1 MSIFTAIG
9 RVLRFA
15 ADEVMDVV
23 TDTITRRAGDDL
35 VDIPDAIDDDFQ
47 ELGALENL
55 GQEQRPEGFFDE
67 VRRIA
72 AEPTQFEQEPQMTI
86 NITPE
91 QQAGIDAIRE
101 REAAAAINDLPDD
114 EYFDPA
120 RDFDAEIAR
129 IDATRAR
136 NADILRNTV
145 DVDQFLSDPTN
156 EAEARAQAALEL
168 IRAGRLDEVLANN
181 NLVNALS
188 DGDGEA
194 YIARHS
200 TRRYDADVDDDIVD
214 ADFEDIDIANAE
226 EEATNAS
233 IRAAIDEA
241 DAQSINIAL
250 RDNPIFQDPQV
261 RQSVEQLRVGGGTN
275 SEIREYLSAVKREYE
290 EARRPVTRSIDATN
304 TEQLRELYAKYKLP
318 IPKTDAEA
326 LAAELIMEADR
337 GILGDIGVS
346 ARRNIDLNY
355 LKAHAPDDV
364 YKKHGPTILEAKLA
378 QQASVIPP
386 LRTDNS
392 RSGLPFYSA
401 AARAAENLK
410 VPSGS
415 YEKLKKLALKQGGV
429 KAKEFEWSGADEAF
443 EGRTDVTPAE
453 LAEYLKQN
461 SNLIREEQKMATG
474 VMRDASSGGYDDGID
489 GFLDSPN
496 GQDYIENYLEGL
508 EENFKEN
515 FTYSTNMQ
523 DIGSYVA
530 DDDFV
535 ALDKFAKKIDGV
547 SSGRELAEKYPDGW
561 LATDEY
567 YFETKVFGSE
577 EAAANWEWRDNIDSY
592 EQQARE
598 GAENNLNEMRV
609 YDPEDFN
616 MTVFG
621 SNDPTADP
629 ADLEY
634 ANYFPSGGT
643 DMTETRYVF
652 DDPTGDLPEGYF
664 KAGHF
669 DDDENVVAHA
679 RAGEFPVET
688 GGTAYHLGEAQ
699 SDVQQAARKAAGP
712 TRTREQELFKDNY
725 DSVKDL
731 FRQYVV
737 GAENDLSHKVFGY
750 GIGRS
755 NTRFRDNP
763 EALTEYKTIVADF
776 LNDQSGHSP
785 SFSGKFRP
793 ENITDDHSFFDISK
807 GNTTDLNVRLNE
819 FAKYIQENKD
829 RLPEPYTA
837 WADIHTG
844 LSMPN
849 IQKQSDELEKLEASG
864 INVEN
869 TTVGAPMLESTD
881 AWLDM
886 VLRSQLSDAI
896 ASGADYLTLP
906 NPQMVKDYTGGDF
919 EGHRQFYGNI
929 APKNLMNVVKPADP
943 TADFVPIKI
952 KTGKQPE
959 DVLGLP
965 LTQDLITGLRKMG
978 LPKYVVPFGGV
989 GYGALGAM
997 AEDEETAAGGG
1008 L

>member
-1 MSIFTAIG
+1 MSFFTALGRWAIG
-9 RVLRFA
+9 A
-15 ADEVMDVV
+15 ADNVVDEVID
-23 TDTITRRAGDDL
+23 IIGRRAGDDL
-35 VDIPDAIDDDFQ
+35 VDIPDAIDDDF
-47 ELGALENL
+47 EDYGALENL

-72 AEPTQFEQEPQMTI
+72 AEPTQFEQEPQITI

-101 REAAAAINDLPDD
+101 RN
-114 EYFDPA
+114 
-120 RDFDAEIAR
+120 AE
-129 IDATRAR
+129 
-136 NADILRNTV
+136 ILRNTI

-200 TRRYDADVDDDIVD
+200 TRRYDADIDDDIVD

-226 EEATNAS
+226 ADA
-233 IRAAIDEA
+233 A

-318 IPKTDAEA
+318 IPKTNAEA
-326 LAAELIMEADR
+326 AAANLIIEADR
-337 GILGDIGVS
+337 GVINIGPS
-346 ARRNIDLNY
+346 LRRNIDIDY

-378 QQASVIPP
+378 QQASVVPP
-386 LRTDNS
+386 LRTDKS

-415 YEKLKKLALKQGGV
+415 YEKLKKLALKQSGV

-474 VMRDASSGGYDDGID
+474 IMRDASSGGYDDGID
-489 GFLDSPN
+489 GFLDSQD
-496 GQDYIENYLEGL
+496 GQAYINDYLEMF
-508 EENFKEN
+508 EENFKN
-515 FTYSTNMQ
+515 DFTYNTNMNKIS
-523 DIGSYVA
+523 DLNSKS
-530 DDDFV
+530 
-535 ALDKFAKKIDGV
+535 LDEIAEEIDGV

-561 LATDEY
+561 VATDTY
-567 YFETKVFGSE
+567 YGETKVFGSD
-577 EAAANWEWRDNIDSY
+577 EAAANWEWRENADSY
-592 EQQARE
+592 DQAARE

-609 YDPEDFN
+609 YDTDNFN

-621 SNDPTADP
+621 SDAPMADP

-634 ANYFPSGGT
+634 AGYFPSGGT

-688 GGTAYHLGEAQ
+688 GGRAYHLGEAQ

-737 GAENDLSHKVFGY
+737 GAENDLSHKVFGG

-763 EALTEYKTIVADF
+763 EALAEYKTIVADF
-776 LNDQSGHSP
+776 LNNREGRSP
-785 SFSGKFRP
+785 LFLDFKP
-793 ENITDDHSFFDISK
+793 EDIKDDHSFFEGSK

-819 FAKYIQENKD
+819 FAEYIQANKD
-829 RLPEPYTA
+829 KLPEPYTA

>member
-15 ADEVMDVV
+15 GDEVIDVV
-23 TDTITRRAGDDL
+23 TDVITRRAGDDL
-35 VDIPDAIDDDFQ
+35 VDITPEVDDDFQ
-47 ELGALENL
+47 DLGALENL
-55 GQEQRPEGFFDE
+55 GQAQ
-67 VRRIA
+67 
-72 AEPTQFEQEPQMTI
+72 PQMTI

-91 QQAGIDAIRE
+91 QQAGIDAMRA

-129 IDATRAR
+129 IQDRADA
-136 NADILRNTV
+136 V
-145 DVDQFLSDPTN
+145 
-156 EAEARAQAALEL
+156 
-168 IRAGRLDEVLANN
+168 
-181 NLVNALS
+181 
-188 DGDGEA
+188 
-194 YIARHS
+194 
-200 TRRYDADVDDDIVD
+200 DVDDDIVD

-226 EEATNAS
+226 EEARNAKG
-233 IRAAIDEA
+233 IE
-241 DAQSINIAL
+241 IAL
-250 RDNPIFQDPQV
+250 RVEPAFQIPQV
-261 RQSVEQLRVGGGTN
+261 RQSVEQLRVAGSTN
-275 SEIREYLSAVKREYE
+275 SEIREYLSAVKREYA

-318 IPKTDAEA
+318 IPKTNAEA

-346 ARRNIDLNY
+346 ARRNIDVNY

-386 LRTDNS
+386 LRTDKS

-415 YEKLKKLALKQGGV
+415 YEKLKKLALKQSGV

-474 VMRDASSGGYDDGID
+474 IMRDASSGGYDDGID
-489 GFLDSPN
+489 GFLNSQD
-496 GQDYIENYLEGL
+496 GQAYIKDYLESF

-515 FTYSTNMQ
+515 FTYSTNME
-523 DIGSYVA
+523 DIGSYIA
-530 DDDFV
+530 GDNFV
-535 ALDKFAKKIDGV
+535 ALDKIAEKIDGV
-547 SSGRELAEKYPDGW
+547 SSGRELAAKYPDGW
-561 LATDEY
+561 VATDDY
-567 YFETKVFGSE
+567 YGETKVFGSD
-577 EAAANWEWRDNIDSY
+577 EAAADWEWRENADSY
-592 EQQARE
+592 DQAARE

-609 YDPEDFN
+609 YDTDNFN

-621 SNDPTADP
+621 SDAPVADP

-634 ANYFPSGGT
+634 AGYFPSGGT

-737 GAENDLSHKVFGY
+737 GSENDLSIKVFGG

-755 NTRFRDNP
+755 STRFRDKP

-793 ENITDDHSFFDISK
+793 ENIRDDHSFFEVTK
-807 GNTTDLNVRLNE
+807 GSTNELNVKLNE
-819 FAKYIQENKD
+819 FAEYIQANKD
-829 RLPEPYTA
+829 KLPEPYTA
-837 WADIHTG
+837 WADVHTG
-844 LSMPN
+844 LSPM
-849 IQKQSDELEKLEASG
+849 IQKQSDELGKLEASG

-929 APKNLMNVVKPADP
+929 APKNLMNIVKPAYP
-943 TADFVPIKI
+943 TADFVPLKMV
-952 KTGKQPE
+952 TGKQPE

-965 LTQDLITGLRKMG
+965 LTQDLITGLRQMG

>member
-15 ADEVMDVV
+15 ADEVLDVV
-23 TDTITRRAGDDL
+23 TDVITRRAGDDL
-35 VDIPDAIDDDFQ
+35 VDITPEVDDDFQ
-47 ELGALENL
+47 DLGALENL

-91 QQAGIDAIRE
+91 QQAGIDAIR
-101 REAAAAINDLPDD
+101 
-114 EYFDPA
+114 
-120 RDFDAEIAR
+120 
-129 IDATRAR
+129 AR

-181 NLVNALS
+181 NLVDALT
-188 DGDGEA
+188 DVDGEA

-200 TRRYDADVDDDIVD
+200 TRRYDVDDDIVD

-226 EEATNAS
+226 AEA
-233 IRAAIDEA
+233 A

-250 RDNPIFQDPQV
+250 RDNPAFQIPQV
-261 RQSVEQLRVGGGTN
+261 RQSVEQLRGGGASN
-275 SEIREYLSAVKREYE
+275 FQIRNYLDGVKREYE

-318 IPKTDAEA
+318 IPKTNAEA
-326 LAAELIMEADR
+326 LAAELIIEADR

-346 ARRNIDLNY
+346 ARRNIDINY
-355 LKAHAPDDV
+355 LKAHAPEEV

-386 LRTDNS
+386 LRTDKS

-415 YEKLKKLALKQGGV
+415 YEKLKKLALKQSGV

-474 VMRDASSGGYDDGID
+474 IMRDASSGGYDDGID
-489 GFLDSPN
+489 GFLDSQD
-496 GQDYIENYLEGL
+496 GQAYIKNYLEML
-508 EENFKEN
+508 EDSFKN
-515 FTYSTNMQ
+515 DFTYQTNMNKIS
-523 DIGSYVA
+523 DLNSKS
-530 DDDFV
+530 
-535 ALDKFAKKIDGV
+535 LDEIAEEIDGV

-561 LATDEY
+561 VATDTY
-567 YFETKVFGSE
+567 YGETKVFGSE
-577 EAAANWEWRDNIDSY
+577 GEAANWEWRDNIDSY
-592 EQQARE
+592 EKQARD
-598 GAENNLNEMRV
+598 GAENNLNELRV
-609 YDPEDFN
+609 YDPDDFN

-621 SNDPTADP
+621 SNAPVADP

-634 ANYFPSGGT
+634 AGYFPSGGT

-669 DDDENVVAHA
+669 DDSENVVAHA
-679 RAGEFPVET
+679 RAGQFPIET

-699 SDVQQAARKAAGP
+699 SDVQQAARKTAGP

-725 DSVKDL
+725 DQQKNL
-731 FRQYVV
+731 FRQTVV
-737 GAENDLSHKVFGY
+737 GSENDLNKKISRYVG
-750 GIGRS
+750 G
-755 NTRFRDNP
+755 RFRDDP
-763 EALTEYKTIVADF
+763 EALAEYKTIVADF
-776 LNDQSGHSP
+776 LNSNRSQI
-785 SFSGKFRP
+785 FENRTILKLQP
-793 ENITDDHSFFDISK
+793 ENIRDDHSFFEGTK
-807 GNTTDLNVRLNE
+807 GDTTELNDKLNE
-819 FAKYIQENKD
+819 FAEYIQANKD
-829 RLPEPYTA
+829 KLPEPYTA
-837 WADIHTG
+837 WADVHTG
-844 LSMPN
+844 LSPT
-849 IQKQSDELEKLEASG
+849 IQKQSDELGKLEARG
-864 INVEN
+864 LNVEN

-919 EGHRQFYGNI
+919 EGHRQFYSNI
-929 APKNLMNVVKPADP
+929 APKNLMNIVKPADP
-943 TADFVPIKI
+943 TADFVPLRMV
-952 KTGKQPE
+952 TGKQPE

-965 LTQDLITGLRKMG
+965 LTKDLMLGLRKMG
-978 LPKYVVPFGGV
+978 MPKYVVPFGGV
-989 GYGALGAM
+989 GLGTLGAVT
-997 AEDEETAAGGG
+997 EDEEMATGGG

>member
-15 ADEVMDVV
+15 GNEVLDVV
-23 TDTITRRAGDDL
+23 TDVITRRADDDL
-35 VDIPDAIDDDFQ
+35 VDITPEVDDDFQ
-47 ELGALENL
+47 DLGALENL
-55 GQEQRPEGFFDE
+55 LDDE
-67 VRRIA
+67 VSRI
-72 AEPTQFEQEPQMTI
+72 
-86 NITPE
+86 N
-91 QQAGIDAIRE
+91 
-101 REAAAAINDLPDD
+101 
-114 EYFDPA
+114 
-120 RDFDAEIAR
+120 
-129 IDATRAR
+129 ATRAI
-136 NADILRNTV
+136 NADILRNTI

-181 NLVNALS
+181 NLVDALT

-200 TRRYDADVDDDIVD
+200 TRRYDADIDDDIVD

-226 EEATNAS
+226 AEA
-233 IRAAIDEA
+233 A

-318 IPKTDAEA
+318 IPKTNAEA

-337 GILGDIGVS
+337 GVSIGAS
-346 ARRNIDLNY
+346 SRRNIDLNY
-355 LKAHAPDDV
+355 LKAHAPEDV

-378 QQASVIPP
+378 QQASGDLDVLPQTTSSY
-386 LRTDNS
+386 RT
-392 RSGLPFYSA
+392 RVAFYSA
-401 AARAAENLK
+401 AQDAVENLK
-410 VPSGS
+410 VKSGS
-415 YEKLKKLALKQGGV
+415 YEKLKKLALKQSGV

-443 EGRTDVTPAE
+443 EGRTDVTPEE
-453 LAEYLKQN
+453 LSEYLQQN
-461 SNLIREEQKMATG
+461 TDLIREEEKIAQG
-474 VMRDASSGGYDDGID
+474 VMRSASSGGYDDGID
-489 GFLDSPN
+489 EFLNSQD
-496 GQDYIENYLEGL
+496 GQAYIKDYLEMF
-508 EENFKEN
+508 EEGFKN
-515 FTYSTNMQ
+515 DFTYQTNMQ
-523 DIGSYVA
+523 DISSYVA
-530 DDDFV
+530 ADNFD
-535 ALDKFAKKIDGV
+535 ALDEFAKEVDGV

-561 LATDEY
+561 VATDAY
-567 YFETKVFGSE
+567 YNETKVFGSE
-577 EAAANWEWRDNIDSY
+577 GEAADWEWRENAGSY
-592 EQQARE
+592 DQDARE
-598 GAENNLNEMRV
+598 YAENILNEMRV
-609 YDPEDFN
+609 YEPDRFN
-616 MTVFG
+616 MTVYG
-621 SNDPTADP
+621 SDAPVADP
-629 ADLEY
+629 AELEY

-652 DDPTGDLPEGYF
+652 DDPTGDFSEGYF
-664 KAGHF
+664 RSGHF

-679 RAGEFPVET
+679 RTGQFPIET

-699 SDVQQAARKAAGP
+699 SDVQQAARKAKSKGTVGSA
-712 TRTREQELFKDNY
+712 RTREQELFKENY
-725 DSVKDL
+725 DQQKDI

-737 GAENDLSHKVFGY
+737 GSENDLSQKVFGG

-755 NTRFRDNP
+755 NMRFRDNP
-763 EALTEYKTIVADF
+763 EALAEYKTIVADF
-776 LNDQSGHSP
+776 LNNREGRSP
-785 SFSGKFRP
+785 LFLDFKP
-793 ENITDDHSFFDISK
+793 EDIKDDHSFFEGSK
-807 GNTTDLNVRLNE
+807 GSTTDLNVRLNE
-819 FAKYIQENKD
+819 FAEYIQENKD
-829 RLPEPYTA
+829 KLPEPYTA
-837 WADIHTG
+837 WADVHTG
-844 LSMPN
+844 LSPMM
-849 IQKQSDELEKLEASG
+849 QKQSDELGKLEASG

-886 VLRSQLSDAI
+886 VLRRQLNDAI

-929 APKNLMNVVKPADP
+929 APKNLMNIVKPADP
-943 TADFVPIKI
+943 TADFVPLRMV
-952 KTGKQPE
+952 TGKQPE

-965 LTQDLITGLRKMG
+965 LTKDLMLGLRKMG
-978 LPKYVVPFGGV
+978 MPKYVVPFGGV
-989 GYGALGAM
+989 GLGTLGAVT
-997 AEDEETAAGGG
+997 EDEEMATGGG

>member
-15 ADEVMDVV
+15 GNEVLDVV
-23 TDTITRRAGDDL
+23 TDVITRRADDDL
-35 VDIPDAIDDDFQ
+35 VDITPEVDDDFQ
-47 ELGALENL
+47 DLGALENL
-55 GQEQRPEGFFDE
+55 GQENAERIRMETQGPLQE
-67 VRRIA
+67 VN
-72 AEPTQFEQEPQMTI
+72 PTFQAEPQMTI

-91 QQAGIDAIRE
+91 QQAGIDAMRA

-136 NADILRNTV
+136 NADILRNTI

-200 TRRYDADVDDDIVD
+200 TRRYDDDIID

-226 EEATNAS
+226 EEARNAKG
-233 IRAAIDEA
+233 ID
-241 DAQSINIAL
+241 IAL
-250 RDNPIFQDPQV
+250 RVEPAFQNPQV
-261 RQSVEQLRVGGGTN
+261 KLDVEQLRVSGSTN
-275 SEIREYLSAVKREYE
+275 SEIREYLNAVKREY
-290 EARRPVTRSIDATN
+290 ADAGRPVDRPIDAKN
-304 TEQLRELYAKYKLP
+304 TDQLRELYDRYDLP
-318 IPKTDAEA
+318 IPKTNAEA
-326 LAAELIMEADR
+326 AAANLIIESAR
-337 GILGDIGVS
+337 GLINIGPS
-346 ARRNIDLNY
+346 LRRNIDIDY
-355 LKAHAPDDV
+355 LKAHAPEDV

-378 QQASVIPP
+378 QQASGDLGILPQTTSSY
-386 LRTDNS
+386 RT
-392 RSGLPFYSA
+392 RVAFYSA
-401 AARAAENLK
+401 AQDAVENLK
-410 VPSGS
+410 VKSGS
-415 YEKLKKLALKQGGV
+415 YEKLKKLALKQSGV

-443 EGRTDVTPAE
+443 EGRTDVTPEE
-453 LAEYLKQN
+453 LSEYLQQN
-461 SNLIREEQKMATG
+461 TDLIREEEKMAQG
-474 VMRDASSGGYDDGID
+474 VMRSASSGGYDDGID
-489 GFLDSPN
+489 EFLDSPN
-496 GQDYIENYLEGL
+496 GQDYINDYLEMF
-508 EENFKEN
+508 EENFKQD
-515 FTYSTNMQ
+515 FTSNTNMQ

-530 DDDFV
+530 ADNFD
-535 ALDKFAKKIDGV
+535 ALDEFAEKVDGV
-547 SSGRELAEKYPDGW
+547 SNGRELAEKYPDGW
-561 LATDEY
+561 VATEAY
-567 YFETKVFGSE
+567 YGETKVFGSD
-577 EAAANWEWRDNIDSY
+577 EAAANWEWRENADSY
-592 EQQARE
+592 DQAARE

-609 YDPEDFN
+609 YDTDNFN

-621 SNDPTADP
+621 SDAPVADP

-634 ANYFPSGGT
+634 AGYFPSGGT

-652 DDPTGDLPEGYF
+652 DDPTGDLSEGYF

-679 RAGEFPVET
+679 RTGQFPIET

-699 SDVQQAARKAAGP
+699 SDVQQAARKAKSKGTAGP
-712 TRTREQELFKDNY
+712 TRTREQELFKENY
-725 DSVKDL
+725 EQQKDL
-731 FRQYVV
+731 FRQTVV
-737 GAENDLSHKVFGY
+737 GSENDLSHKVFGY

-763 EALTEYKTIVADF
+763 EALLEFKKIIADF
-776 LNDQSGHSP
+776 TGEKLQ
-785 SFSGKFRP
+785 
-793 ENITDDHSFFDISK
+793 NIKDDFSFFDYEA
-807 GNTTDLNVRLNE
+807 GNMSTLNYRLSE
-819 FAKYIQENKD
+819 FARYIQENKD
-829 RLPEPYTA
+829 KLPEPYTA
-837 WADIHTG
+837 WADVHTG
-844 LSMPN
+844 LSPM
-849 IQKQSDELEKLEASG
+849 IQKQSDELGKLEASG

-929 APKNLMNVVKPADP
+929 APKNLMNIVKPADP
-943 TADFVPIKI
+943 TADFVPLRMT
-952 KTGKQPE
+952 TGKQPE

-965 LTQDLITGLRKMG
+965 LTKDLMLGLRKMG
-978 LPKYVVPFGGV
+978 MPKYVVPFGGV
-989 GYGALGAM
+989 GLGTLGAVT
-997 AEDEETAAGGG
+997 EDEEMATGGG

>member
-1 MSIFTAIG
+1 MSFFTALGRWAIG
-9 RVLRFA
+9 A
-15 ADEVMDVV
+15 ADNVVDEVID
-23 TDTITRRAGDDL
+23 IIGRRAGDDL

-47 ELGALENL
+47 DLGALENL
-55 GQEQRPEGFFDE
+55 GQ
-67 VRRIA
+67 
-72 AEPTQFEQEPQMTI
+72 AEPQITI

-91 QQAGIDAIRE
+91 QQAGIDAMRV
-101 REAAAAINDLPDD
+101 REAAAAQD
-114 EYFDPA
+114 
-120 RDFDAEIAR
+120 R
-129 IDATRAR
+129 
-136 NADILRNTV
+136 ADI
-145 DVDQFLSDPTN
+145 
-156 EAEARAQAALEL
+156 
-168 IRAGRLDEVLANN
+168 
-181 NLVNALS
+181 
-188 DGDGEA
+188 
-194 YIARHS
+194 
-200 TRRYDADVDDDIVD
+200 DDDIVD

-226 EEATNAS
+226 EEARNAKG
-233 IRAAIDEA
+233 IE
-241 DAQSINIAL
+241 IAL
-250 RDNPIFQDPQV
+250 RVEPAFQIPQV
-261 RQSVEQLRVGGGTN
+261 RQSVEQLRAAGSTN
-275 SEIREYLSAVKREYE
+275 SEIREYLRAVKREY
-290 EARRPVTRSIDATN
+290 ADAGRPVTRAIDAQN
-304 TEQLRELYAKYKLP
+304 TDQLRELYGRYDLP
-318 IPKTDAEA
+318 IPKTNAEA
-326 LAAELIMEADR
+326 LAAELIIEAAR
-337 GILGDIGVS
+337 GVS
-346 ARRNIDLNY
+346 IGASSRRNIDLNY

-364 YKKHGPTILEAKLA
+364 YQKHGPTILEAKLA

-386 LRTDNS
+386 LRTDKS
-392 RSGLPFYSA
+392 RSGLPFFSA

-415 YEKLKKLALKQGGV
+415 YEKLKKLALKQSGV

-461 SNLIREEQKMATG
+461 SNLIREEFKTAEG
-474 VMRDASSGGYDDGID
+474 IMRDASSSGYDDGID

-496 GQDYIENYLEGL
+496 GQDYIKNYLEGL

-515 FTYSTNMQ
+515 FTYSTNMK

-535 ALDKFAKKIDGV
+535 ALDKFAEEIDGV
-547 SSGRELAEKYPDGW
+547 SSGRELAAKYPDGW
-561 LATDEY
+561 IATDEY

-577 EAAANWEWRDNIDSY
+577 EAAAKWEWRDNIDSY

-598 GAENNLNEMRV
+598 GAENNLNELRV

-616 MTVFG
+616 MTVYG
-621 SNDPTADP
+621 SNAPVADP
-629 ADLEY
+629 ARLEY
-634 ANYFPSGGT
+634 AVHFPSGGT

-652 DDPTGDLPEGYF
+652 DDPTGDFPEGYF
-664 KAGHF
+664 KVGHF
-669 DDDENVVAHA
+669 DDGENVVAHA

-699 SDVQQAARKAAGP
+699 SDAQQGMRSEQKKKNKQLVAEGKP
-712 TRTREQELFKDNY
+712 EIQLTSRTREQELFKENY
-725 DSVKDL
+725 DQQKDL
-731 FRQYVV
+731 FRRTVV
-737 GAENDLSHKVFGY
+737 GSENDLSNKIFGY
-750 GIGRS
+750 GMNRIGM
-755 NTRFRDNP
+755 RFRDSP
-763 EALTEYKTIVADF
+763 EALAEYKTIVADF

-793 ENITDDHSFFDISK
+793 ENIRDNHSFFKISE
-807 GNTTDLNVRLNE
+807 GDTTQLNVKLNE

-829 RLPEPYTA
+829 KLPEPYTA
-837 WADIHTG
+837 WADVHTG
-844 LSMPN
+844 LSPI
-849 IQKQSDELEKLEASG
+849 IQKQSDELGKLEASG

-929 APKNLMNVVKPADP
+929 APKNLMNIVKPADP
-943 TADFVPIKI
+943 TADFVPLRMT
-952 KTGKQPE
+952 TGKQPE

-965 LTQDLITGLRKMG
+965 LTKDLMLGLRKMG
-978 LPKYVVPFGGV
+978 MPKYVVPFGGV
-989 GYGALGAM
+989 GLGTLGAVT
-997 AEDEETAAGGG
+997 EDEEMAAGGG

>member
-55 GQEQRPEGFFDE
+55 GQENAERIRMETQGPLQE
-67 VRRIA
+67 VN
-72 AEPTQFEQEPQMTI
+72 PTFQAEPQMTI

-91 QQAGIDAIRE
+91 QQAGIDAMRA

-145 DVDQFLSDPTN
+145 DIDQFLSDPTN

-181 NLVNALS
+181 NLVDALT
-188 DGDGEA
+188 DVDGEA

-200 TRRYDADVDDDIVD
+200 NRMYDADVDDDIVD

-226 EEATNAS
+226 EEARNAKG
-233 IRAAIDEA
+233 IE
-241 DAQSINIAL
+241 IAL
-250 RDNPIFQDPQV
+250 RVEPAFQNPQV
-261 RQSVEQLRVGGGTN
+261 KLDVEQLRGGGASN
-275 SEIREYLSAVKREYE
+275 FQIRSYLDGVKREYA
-290 EARRPVTRSIDATN
+290 EAGRPVSRAMDAKN
-304 TEQLRELYAKYKLP
+304 TDQLRQLYDRYDLP
-318 IPKTDAEA
+318 IPKTNAEA
-326 LAAELIMEADR
+326 AAANLIIEAAR
-337 GILGDIGVS
+337 GVINIGPS
-346 ARRNIDLNY
+346 LRRNIDINY

-378 QQASVIPP
+378 QQASGDLGVLPQTTSSY
-386 LRTDNS
+386 RT
-392 RSGLPFYSA
+392 RVAFYSA
-401 AARAAENLK
+401 AQDAVENLK
-410 VPSGS
+410 VKSGS
-415 YEKLKKLALKQGGV
+415 YEKLKKLALKQSGV

-443 EGRTDVTPAE
+443 EGRTDVTPEE
-453 LAEYLKQN
+453 LAEYLQQN
-461 SNLIREEQKMATG
+461 TDLIREEEKIAQG
-474 VMRDASSGGYDDGID
+474 VMRSASSGGYDDGID
-489 GFLDSPN
+489 EFLDSPN
-496 GQDYIENYLEGL
+496 GQDYIKDYLEML
-508 EENFKEN
+508 EDSFKDD
-515 FTYSTNMQ
+515 FTYQTNMQ
-523 DIGSYVA
+523 GIGSYVA
-530 DDDFV
+530 DDNFV
-535 ALDKFAKKIDGV
+535 ALDKIAEEIDGV

-561 LATDEY
+561 IATDEY
-567 YFETKVFGSE
+567 YGETKVFGSDE
-577 EAAANWEWRDNIDSY
+577 EAANWEWRDNIDSY

-598 GAENNLNEMRV
+598 GAENNLNELRV
-609 YDPEDFN
+609 YEPDRFN
-616 MTVFG
+616 MTVYG
-621 SNDPTADP
+621 SDAPVADP
-629 ADLEY
+629 AELEY

-679 RAGEFPVET
+679 RTGQFPIET

-699 SDVQQAARKAAGP
+699 SDVQQAARKAKSKGTAGP
-712 TRTREQELFKDNY
+712 TRTREQELFKENY
-725 DSVKDL
+725 EQQKDI

-737 GAENDLSHKVFGY
+737 GAENDLSHKVFGR
-750 GIGRS
+750 GIARS
-755 NTRFRDNP
+755 DTRYLNP
-763 EALTEYKTIVADF
+763 EALAEYKTIVADF
-776 LNDQSGHSP
+776 LNSNKSQI
-785 SFSGKFRP
+785 FENRTFVKLQP
-793 ENITDDHSFFDISK
+793 ENIRDDHSFFEGSQ
-807 GNTTDLNVRLNE
+807 GSTTELNDKLNQ
-819 FAKYIQENKD
+819 FAEYIQANKD
-829 RLPEPYTA
+829 KLPEPYTE

-849 IQKQSDELEKLEASG
+849 IQKRSDELKKLEASG

-886 VLRSQLSDAI
+886 VLRRQLNDAI

-929 APKNLMNVVKPADP
+929 APKNLMNIVKPADP
-943 TADFVPIKI
+943 TADFVPLRMT
-952 KTGKQPE
+952 TGKQPE

-965 LTQDLITGLRKMG
+965 LTKDLMLGLRKMG
-978 LPKYVVPFGGV
+978 MPKYVVPFGGV
-989 GYGALGAM
+989 GLGTLGAVT
-997 AEDEETAAGGG
+997 EDEEMATGGG

>member
-1 MSIFTAIG
+1 
-9 RVLRFA
+9 
-15 ADEVMDVV
+15 MDVV

-35 VDIPDAIDDDFQ
+35 VDIPDAIDDDF
-47 ELGALENL
+47 EDYGALENL
-55 GQEQRPEGFFDE
+55 GQENAERIRMETQGPLQE
-67 VRRIA
+67 VN
-72 AEPTQFEQEPQMTI
+72 PTFQAEPQMTI

-101 REAAAAINDLPDD
+101 RN
-114 EYFDPA
+114 
-120 RDFDAEIAR
+120 AE
-129 IDATRAR
+129 
-136 NADILRNTV
+136 ILRNTI

-200 TRRYDADVDDDIVD
+200 TRRYDADIDDDIVD

-226 EEATNAS
+226 EEARNAKG
-233 IRAAIDEA
+233 IE
-241 DAQSINIAL
+241 IAL
-250 RDNPIFQDPQV
+250 RVEPAFQNPQV
-261 RQSVEQLRVGGGTN
+261 KLDVEQLRVAGASNFQISSYLGG
-275 SEIREYLSAVKREYE
+275 VKREY
-290 EARRPVTRSIDATN
+290 ADAGRPVTRAIDATN
-304 TEQLRELYAKYKLP
+304 TDQLRDLYDRYDLP
-318 IPKTDAEA
+318 IPKTNAEA
-326 LAAELIMEADR
+326 AAANLIIEAAR
-337 GILGDIGVS
+337 GVINIGPS
-346 ARRNIDLNY
+346 LRRNIDIDY

-378 QQASVIPP
+378 QQASVVPP
-386 LRTDNS
+386 LRTDKS

-443 EGRTDVTPAE
+443 EGRTDVTPTE

-474 VMRDASSGGYDDGID
+474 IMRDASSGGYDDGID
-489 GFLDSPN
+489 GFLDSQD
-496 GQDYIENYLEGL
+496 GQAYINDYLEMF
-508 EENFKEN
+508 EEDFKN
-515 FTYSTNMQ
+515 DFTYNTNMQ

-535 ALDKFAKKIDGV
+535 ALDKFAEKIDGV

-561 LATDEY
+561 IATDEY
-567 YFETKVFGSE
+567 YFETKVFGSD

-609 YDPEDFN
+609 YDPDDFN
-616 MTVFG
+616 MTLYG
-621 SNDPTADP
+621 SDASAADP

-664 KAGHF
+664 SSGHF

-679 RAGEFPVET
+679 RTGQFPIAT

-699 SDVQQAARKAAGP
+699 SDVQQAARKAKSKGTVGSA
-712 TRTREQELFKDNY
+712 RTREQELFKDNY
-725 DSVKDL
+725 ESVKDL

-737 GAENDLSHKVFGY
+737 GSENDLSIKVFGG

-755 NTRFRDNP
+755 STRFRDNP

-793 ENITDDHSFFDISK
+793 ENIRDDHSFFEVTK
-807 GNTTDLNVRLNE
+807 GSTNELNVKLNE
-819 FAKYIQENKD
+819 FAEYIQANKD
-829 RLPEPYTA
+829 KLPEPYTA
-837 WADIHTG
+837 WADVHTG
-844 LSMPN
+844 LSPN

-864 INVEN
+864 INVEV

-943 TADFVPIKI
+943 TADFVPLKMV
-952 KTGKQPE
+952 TGKQPE

>member
-1 MSIFTAIG
+1 MSFFTALGRWAIG
-9 RVLRFA
+9 A
-15 ADEVMDVV
+15 ADNVVDEVID
-23 TDTITRRAGDDL
+23 IIGRRAGDDL

-47 ELGALENL
+47 DLGALENL
-55 GQEQRPEGFFDE
+55 GQ
-67 VRRIA
+67 A
-72 AEPTQFEQEPQMTI
+72 EPQMTI

-91 QQAGIDAIRE
+91 QQAGIDAMRA
-101 REAAAAINDLPDD
+101 REAAAAQ
-114 EYFDPA
+114 ERA
-120 RDFDAEIAR
+120 DAV
-129 IDATRAR
+129 
-136 NADILRNTV
+136 DI
-145 DVDQFLSDPTN
+145 
-156 EAEARAQAALEL
+156 
-168 IRAGRLDEVLANN
+168 
-181 NLVNALS
+181 
-188 DGDGEA
+188 
-194 YIARHS
+194 
-200 TRRYDADVDDDIVD
+200 DDDIVD

-226 EEATNAS
+226 EEARNAKG
-233 IRAAIDEA
+233 ID
-241 DAQSINIAL
+241 IAL
-250 RDNPIFQDPQV
+250 RSDPAFQDPQV
-261 RQSVEQLRVGGGTN
+261 RQSVEQLRESGASN
-275 SEIREYLSAVKREYE
+275 FQIRSYLDVVKREY
-290 EARRPVTRSIDATN
+290 ADAGRPVTRAIDAQN
-304 TEQLRELYAKYKLP
+304 TDQLRDLYAKYKLP
-318 IPKTDAEA
+318 IPKTNAEA
-326 LAAELIMEADR
+326 LAAELIIEADR

-364 YKKHGPTILEAKLA
+364 YKRHGPTILEAKLA
-378 QQASVIPP
+378 QEASVIPP
-386 LRTDNS
+386 LRTDKS

-401 AARAAENLK
+401 AARAAEKLK

-415 YEKLKKLALKQGGV
+415 YEKLKKLALKQSGV

-474 VMRDASSGGYDDGID
+474 IMRDASSGGYDDGID
-489 GFLDSPN
+489 GFLDSQD
-496 GQDYIENYLEGL
+496 GQAYIKDYLESL

-515 FTYSTNMQ
+515 FTYSTNME

-530 DDDFV
+530 GDNFV
-535 ALDKFAKKIDGV
+535 ALDFFAEKIDGV
-547 SSGRELAEKYPDGW
+547 SSGRELAAKYPDGW
-561 LATDEY
+561 LATDAY
-567 YFETKVFGSE
+567 YGETKVFE
-577 EAAANWEWRDNIDSY
+577 YEVDAADWEWRDNIDSY
-592 EQQARE
+592 EQQARD

-609 YDPEDFN
+609 YDPDDFN

-621 SNDPTADP
+621 SDAPMADP

-634 ANYFPSGGT
+634 AGVFPSGGT

-664 KAGHF
+664 NARHF
-669 DDDENVVAHA
+669 YDSENVVAHA
-679 RAGEFPVET
+679 RAGQFPVET

-699 SDVQQAARKAAGP
+699 SDVQQAARKAVGP

-725 DSVKDL
+725 DSIKDL

-737 GAENDLSHKVFGY
+737 GSENDLSNKVFGY

-755 NTRFRDNP
+755 STRFRDNP
-763 EALTEYKTIVADF
+763 EALLEFKTIVADF
-776 LNDQSGHSP
+776 TGEKLQ
-785 SFSGKFRP
+785 
-793 ENITDDHSFFDISK
+793 NIKDDFSFFESSK
-807 GNTTDLNVRLNE
+807 GSTNDLNVSLNK
-819 FAKYIQENKD
+819 FAEYIQENKD
-829 RLPEPYTA
+829 KLPEPYTA

-844 LSMPN
+844 LSMPM
-849 IQKQSDELEKLEASG
+849 IQKQSDELGKLEASG

-978 LPKYVVPFGGV
+978 LPNYVVPFGGV

-997 AEDEETAAGGG
+997 AEDEKTATGGG

>member
-1 MSIFTAIG
+1 MSFFTALGRWAIG
-9 RVLRFA
+9 A
-15 ADEVMDVV
+15 ADNVVDEVID
-23 TDTITRRAGDDL
+23 IIGRRAGDDL
-35 VDIPDAIDDDFQ
+35 VDIPDAIDDDF
-47 ELGALENL
+47 EDYGALENL
-55 GQEQRPEGFFDE
+55 GQENAERIRMETQGPLQE
-67 VRRIA
+67 VNPTFQ
-72 AEPTQFEQEPQMTI
+72 AEPQ
-86 NITPE
+86 IT
-91 QQAGIDAIRE
+91 
-101 REAAAAINDLPDD
+101 
-114 EYFDPA
+114 
-120 RDFDAEIAR
+120 
-129 IDATRAR
+129 
-136 NADILRNTV
+136 
-145 DVDQFLSDPTN
+145 
-156 EAEARAQAALEL
+156 
-168 IRAGRLDEVLANN
+168 
-181 NLVNALS
+181 
-188 DGDGEA
+188 
-194 YIARHS
+194 
-200 TRRYDADVDDDIVD
+200 DDIVD

-226 EEATNAS
+226 ADA
-233 IRAAIDEA
+233 A

-250 RDNPIFQDPQV
+250 RDNPIFQNPQV
-261 RQSVEQLRVGGGTN
+261 RQSVEQFRAGGSSN
-275 SEIREYLSAVKREYE
+275 FQIRNYLDVVKREYE
-290 EARRPVTRSIDATN
+290 DAGRPVTRAIDAQN
-304 TEQLRELYAKYKLP
+304 TEQLRELYGRYKLP
-318 IPKTDAEA
+318 IPKTNAEA

-337 GILGDIGVS
+337 GVSIGAS
-346 ARRNIDLNY
+346 SRRNIDLNY

-378 QQASVIPP
+378 QQASVVPP
-386 LRTDNS
+386 LRTDKS

-415 YEKLKKLALKQGGV
+415 YEKLKKLALKQKGA

-443 EGRTDVTPAE
+443 EGRTDVTPTE

-474 VMRDASSGGYDDGID
+474 IMRDASSGGYDDGID
-489 GFLDSPN
+489 GFLDSQD
-496 GQDYIENYLEGL
+496 GQAYINDYLEMF
-508 EENFKEN
+508 EENFKN
-515 FTYSTNMQ
+515 DFTYNTNMQ
-523 DIGSYVA
+523 DIGGYIA
-530 DDDFV
+530 NDNFV
-535 ALDKFAKKIDGV
+535 ALDKFAEKIDGV
-547 SSGRELAEKYPDGW
+547 SSGRELAAKYPDGW
-561 LATDEY
+561 IATDEY
-567 YFETKVFGSE
+567 YGETKVFGSD
-577 EAAANWEWRDNIDSY
+577 EAAANWEWRENADSY
-592 EQQARE
+592 NQAARE

-609 YDPEDFN
+609 YDTDNFN

-621 SNDPTADP
+621 SDAPVADP

-737 GAENDLSHKVFGY
+737 GAENDLSHKVFGG

-763 EALTEYKTIVADF
+763 EALAEYKTIVADF
-776 LNDQSGHSP
+776 FNSLKSARTDRTFVKLQ
-785 SFSGKFRP
+785 P
-793 ENITDDHSFFDISK
+793 ENIRDDHSFFEGSQ
-807 GNTTDLNVRLNE
+807 GSTTELNDKLNQ
-819 FAKYIQENKD
+819 FAEYIQENKD
-829 RLPEPYTA
+829 KLPEPYTA
-837 WADIHTG
+837 WADVHTG

-849 IQKQSDELEKLEASG
+849 IQKQSDELKKLEASG
-864 INVEN
+864 INVED

>member
-1 MSIFTAIG
+1 MSFFTALGRWAIG
-9 RVLRFA
+9 A
-15 ADEVMDVV
+15 ADNVVDEVID
-23 TDTITRRAGDDL
+23 IIGRRAGDDL

-47 ELGALENL
+47 DLGALENL
-55 GQEQRPEGFFDE
+55 GQ
-67 VRRIA
+67 A
-72 AEPTQFEQEPQMTI
+72 EPQMTI

-91 QQAGIDAIRE
+91 QQAGIDAM
-101 REAAAAINDLPDD
+101 
-114 EYFDPA
+114 
-120 RDFDAEIAR
+120 
-129 IDATRAR
+129 RAR
-136 NADILRNTV
+136 NAEILRNTI

-200 TRRYDADVDDDIVD
+200 TRRYDADIDDDIVD

-226 EEATNAS
+226 ADA
-233 IRAAIDEA
+233 A

-318 IPKTDAEA
+318 IPKTNAEA

-346 ARRNIDLNY
+346 ARRNIDVNY

-386 LRTDNS
+386 LRTDKS
-392 RSGLPFYSA
+392 GSGLPFYSA

-474 VMRDASSGGYDDGID
+474 IMRQPNAYGGYDDGID
-489 GFLDSPN
+489 GFLDSQD
-496 GQDYIENYLEGL
+496 GQAYINNYLEMF
-508 EENFKEN
+508 EENFKQD
-515 FTYSTNMQ
+515 FTSNTNMNKIS
-523 DIGSYVA
+523 DLNSKS
-530 DDDFV
+530 
-535 ALDKFAKKIDGV
+535 LDEIAEEIDGV

-561 LATDEY
+561 VATDTY
-567 YFETKVFGSE
+567 YGETKVFGSD
-577 EAAANWEWRDNIDSY
+577 EAAANWEWRENADSY
-592 EQQARE
+592 DQAARE

-609 YDPEDFN
+609 YDTDNFN

-621 SNDPTADP
+621 SDAPMADP

-634 ANYFPSGGT
+634 ASYFPSGGT

-737 GAENDLSHKVFGY
+737 GAENDLSHKVFGG

-763 EALTEYKTIVADF
+763 EALAEYKTIVADF
-776 LNDQSGHSP
+776 LNNREGRSP
-785 SFSGKFRP
+785 LFLDFKP
-793 ENITDDHSFFDISK
+793 EDIKDDHSFFEGSK

-819 FAKYIQENKD
+819 FAEYIQANKD
-829 RLPEPYTA
+829 KLPEPYTA

-849 IQKQSDELEKLEASG
+849 IQKQSDELKKLEASG
-864 INVEN
+864 INVED

-886 VLRSQLSDAI
+886 VLRRQLNDAI

>member
-15 ADEVMDVV
+15 GDEVIDVV
-23 TDTITRRAGDDL
+23 TDVITRRAGDDL
-35 VDIPDAIDDDFQ
+35 VDITPEVDDDFQ
-47 ELGALENL
+47 DLGALENL
-55 GQEQRPEGFFDE
+55 GQAQ
-67 VRRIA
+67 
-72 AEPTQFEQEPQMTI
+72 PQMTI

-91 QQAGIDAIRE
+91 QQAGIDAMRA

-129 IDATRAR
+129 IQDRADA
-136 NADILRNTV
+136 V
-145 DVDQFLSDPTN
+145 
-156 EAEARAQAALEL
+156 
-168 IRAGRLDEVLANN
+168 
-181 NLVNALS
+181 
-188 DGDGEA
+188 
-194 YIARHS
+194 
-200 TRRYDADVDDDIVD
+200 DVDDDIVD

-226 EEATNAS
+226 EEARNAKG
-233 IRAAIDEA
+233 IE
-241 DAQSINIAL
+241 IAL
-250 RDNPIFQDPQV
+250 RVEPAFQIPQV
-261 RQSVEQLRVGGGTN
+261 RQSVEQLRVAGSTN
-275 SEIREYLSAVKREYE
+275 SEIREYLRAVKREYA

-318 IPKTDAEA
+318 IPKTNAEA

-346 ARRNIDLNY
+346 ARRNIDVNY

-386 LRTDNS
+386 LKTINYGTG
-392 RSGLPFYSA
+392 GLPFYSA

-474 VMRDASSGGYDDGID
+474 IMRDASSGGYDDGID
-489 GFLDSPN
+489 GFLNSQD
-496 GQDYIENYLEGL
+496 GQAYIKDYLESF

-515 FTYSTNMQ
+515 FTYSTNME
-523 DIGSYVA
+523 DIGSYIA
-530 DDDFV
+530 GDNFV
-535 ALDKFAKKIDGV
+535 ALDKIAEKIDGV
-547 SSGRELAEKYPDGW
+547 SSGRELAAKYPDGW
-561 LATDEY
+561 VATDDY
-567 YFETKVFGSE
+567 YGETKVFGSD
-577 EAAANWEWRDNIDSY
+577 EAAADWEWRENADSY
-592 EQQARE
+592 DQAARE

-609 YDPEDFN
+609 YDTDNFN

-621 SNDPTADP
+621 SDAPVADP

-634 ANYFPSGGT
+634 AGYFPSGGT

-737 GAENDLSHKVFGY
+737 GSENDLSIKVFGG

-755 NTRFRDNP
+755 STRFRDKP

-793 ENITDDHSFFDISK
+793 ENIRDDHSFFEVTK
-807 GNTTDLNVRLNE
+807 GSTNELNVKLNE
-819 FAKYIQENKD
+819 FAEYIQANKD

-837 WADIHTG
+837 WADVHTG
-844 LSMPN
+844 ISPM
-849 IQKQSDELEKLEASG
+849 IQKQSDELGKLEASG
-864 INVEN
+864 INVED

-929 APKNLMNVVKPADP
+929 APKNLMNIVKPAYP
-943 TADFVPIKI
+943 TADFVPLKMV
-952 KTGKQPE
+952 TGKQPE

-965 LTQDLITGLRKMG
+965 LTQDLITGLRQMG

>member
-15 ADEVMDVV
+15 GDEVIDVV
-23 TDTITRRAGDDL
+23 TDVITRRAGDDL
-35 VDIPDAIDDDFQ
+35 VDITPEVDDDFQ
-47 ELGALENL
+47 DLGALENL
-55 GQEQRPEGFFDE
+55 GQAQ
-67 VRRIA
+67 
-72 AEPTQFEQEPQMTI
+72 PQMTI

-91 QQAGIDAIRE
+91 QQAGIDAMRA

-129 IDATRAR
+129 IQDRADA
-136 NADILRNTV
+136 V
-145 DVDQFLSDPTN
+145 
-156 EAEARAQAALEL
+156 
-168 IRAGRLDEVLANN
+168 
-181 NLVNALS
+181 
-188 DGDGEA
+188 
-194 YIARHS
+194 
-200 TRRYDADVDDDIVD
+200 DVDDDIVD

-226 EEATNAS
+226 EEARNAKG
-233 IRAAIDEA
+233 IE
-241 DAQSINIAL
+241 IAL
-250 RDNPIFQDPQV
+250 RVEPAFQIPQV
-261 RQSVEQLRVGGGTN
+261 RQSVEQLRVAGSTN
-275 SEIREYLSAVKREYE
+275 SEIREYLRAVKREYA

-318 IPKTDAEA
+318 IPKTNAEA

-346 ARRNIDLNY
+346 ARRNIDVNY

-386 LRTDNS
+386 LRTDKS

-474 VMRDASSGGYDDGID
+474 IMRDASSGGYDDGID
-489 GFLDSPN
+489 GFLNSQD
-496 GQDYIENYLEGL
+496 GQAYIKDYLESF

-515 FTYSTNMQ
+515 FTYSTNME
-523 DIGSYVA
+523 DIGSYIA
-530 DDDFV
+530 GDNFV
-535 ALDKFAKKIDGV
+535 ALDKIAEKIDGV
-547 SSGRELAEKYPDGW
+547 SSGRELAAKYPDGW
-561 LATDEY
+561 VATDDY
-567 YFETKVFGSE
+567 YGETKVFGSD
-577 EAAANWEWRDNIDSY
+577 EAAADWEWRENADSY
-592 EQQARE
+592 DQAARE

-609 YDPEDFN
+609 YDTDNFN

-621 SNDPTADP
+621 SDAPVADP

-634 ANYFPSGGT
+634 AGYFPSGGT

-737 GAENDLSHKVFGY
+737 GSENDLSIKVFGG

-755 NTRFRDNP
+755 STRFRDKP

-793 ENITDDHSFFDISK
+793 ENIRDDHSFFEVTK
-807 GNTTDLNVRLNE
+807 GSTNELNVKLNE
-819 FAKYIQENKD
+819 FAEYIQANKD

-837 WADIHTG
+837 WADVHTG
-844 LSMPN
+844 ISPM
-849 IQKQSDELEKLEASG
+849 IQKQSDELGKLEASG
-864 INVEN
+864 INVED

-929 APKNLMNVVKPADP
+929 APKNLMNIVKPAYP
-943 TADFVPIKI
+943 TADFVPLKMV
-952 KTGKQPE
+952 TGKQPE

-965 LTQDLITGLRKMG
+965 LTQDLITGLRQMG

>member
-1 MSIFTAIG
+1 MSFFTALGRWAIG
-9 RVLRFA
+9 A
-15 ADEVMDVV
+15 ADNVVDEVID
-23 TDTITRRAGDDL
+23 IIGRRAGDDL

-47 ELGALENL
+47 DLGALENL
-55 GQEQRPEGFFDE
+55 AQENAERIRMETQGPLQE
-67 VRRIA
+67 VNPTFQ
-72 AEPTQFEQEPQMTI
+72 AEPQITI

-101 REAAAAINDLPDD
+101 RN
-114 EYFDPA
+114 
-120 RDFDAEIAR
+120 AE
-129 IDATRAR
+129 
-136 NADILRNTV
+136 ILRNTI

-200 TRRYDADVDDDIVD
+200 TRRYDADIDDDIVD

-226 EEATNAS
+226 ADA
-233 IRAAIDEA
+233 A

-290 EARRPVTRSIDATN
+290 EARRPVTRVIDATN

-318 IPKTDAEA
+318 IPKTNAEA
-326 LAAELIMEADR
+326 DAANLIIDADQYPDSTMHV
-337 GILGDIGVS
+337 IL
-346 ARRNIDLNY
+346 RRNIDLEY
-355 LKAHAPDDV
+355 FKAYAPEALF
-364 YKKHGPTILEAKLA
+364 KKHGPTILEAKLA

-386 LRTDNS
+386 LKTINYGTG
-392 RSGLPFYSA
+392 GLPFYSA

-474 VMRDASSGGYDDGID
+474 IMRDASSGGYDDGID
-489 GFLDSPN
+489 GFLDSQD
-496 GQDYIENYLEGL
+496 GQAYIKDYLEGF

-515 FTYSTNMQ
+515 FTYSTNMNKIS
-523 DIGSYVA
+523 DLNSKS
-530 DDDFV
+530 
-535 ALDKFAKKIDGV
+535 LDEIAEEIDGV

-561 LATDEY
+561 VATDTY
-567 YFETKVFGSE
+567 YGETKVFGSD

-621 SNDPTADP
+621 SNAPMADP

-634 ANYFPSGGT
+634 ASYFPSGGT

-737 GAENDLSHKVFGY
+737 GAENDLSHKVFGG

-763 EALTEYKTIVADF
+763 EALAEYKTIVADF
-776 LNDQSGHSP
+776 LNNREGRSP
-785 SFSGKFRP
+785 LFLDFKP
-793 ENITDDHSFFDISK
+793 EDIKDDHSFFEGSK

-819 FAKYIQENKD
+819 FAEYIQANKD
-829 RLPEPYTA
+829 KLPEPYTA

-929 APKNLMNVVKPADP
+929 APKNLMNIVKPAYP
-943 TADFVPIKI
+943 TADFVPLKMV
-952 KTGKQPE
+952 TGKQPE